1 MTIDPKDIRRR
12 FEALAAAR
20 RGWESHWQEI
30 AERVLPRQ
38 ADFLGQRQPGA
49 KRADKIFDSTAPLAL
64 ERFAA
69 AMESMLTPR
78 GQRWHHLRIADAA
91 VNDRPEVRDW
101 LDAVE
106 RALFSARY
114 LPRANYASQQHEVYM
129 ALGAFGTGALF
140 VGEDETG
147 GLRYRAI
154 HLGELYVAE
163 DAFGRIDTVFRK
175 YSLTVRQAVQL
186 FGRGALPDGA
196 MRRLD
201 GDGGGSIDLL
211 HAVFPR
217 RERRPDREDN
227 GNMPFAS
234 VTITLEGDHLV
245 RESGFRTMPYLIGR
259 YVTAPGEVYGRS
271 PAMAVL
277 PDIKMLNEAAKTII
291 RAAHRQVDPPIL
303 VHDDGVLGRFNV
315 QPNAVNV
322 GAVSKDGRPLAIP
335 FNSGARVDIGI
346 EMLERWRGVIN
357 DAFLVTLF
365 QVLAEQ
371 PNMTATEALIRV
383 QEKGAMIAP
392 AVGRQQSEIL
402 GPMIAREIDILAR
415 QHRLPPAPR
424 AIADAEVSI
433 VYDSPL
439 ARAQRAEDMT
449 GLMRAMEVVAPFLRM
464 KPELMENFDVDAI
477 AALAIEA
484 NGVPHR
490 VLKSPE
496 ERDRARAAA
505 AAQPAAGAVPG
516 GDGAD
521 PLQQLGALG
530 QVLQGAAGPGGVPP
544 ATQAVADQ
552 VQTASNGGAD
562 GLAHP
567 A

>member
-1 MTIDPKDIRRR
+1 MDGKVIRRR
-12 FEALAAAR
+12 FEALQAER
-20 RGWESHWQEI
+20 RGWEGHWQEI

-38 ADFLGQRQPGA
+38 ADFLGGRQPGA
-49 KRADKIFDSTAPLAL
+49 KRAEKIFDSTAPLAL

-78 GQRWHHLRIADAA
+78 GQRWHHLRIADEE
-91 VNDRPEVRDW
+91 VNQRHEVREW

-106 RALFSARY
+106 RALFAARY

-140 VGEDETG
+140 VGEDEMG

-154 HLGELYVAE
+154 HLGELYLAE

-175 YSLTVRQAVQL
+175 FALTARQAVQM
-186 FGRGALPDGA
+186 FGRRALPDGVK
-196 MRRLD
+196 RRLE
-201 GDGGGSIDLL
+201 GDSTARTEFL

-217 RERRPDREDN
+217 RDRRPQREDN
-227 GNMPFAS
+227 LNMPYAS
-234 VTITLEGDHLV
+234 VTVALEGDRIV
-245 RESGFRTMPYLIGR
+245 RESGFRTMPYLVGR

-346 EMLERWRGVIN
+346 EMLERWRSVIN

-365 QVLAEQ
+365 QVLSEQ
-371 PNMTATEALIRV
+371 PQMTATEALIRV
-383 QEKGAMIAP
+383 QEKGALIAP
-392 AVGRQQSEIL
+392 AIGRQQSEIL
-402 GPMIAREIDILAR
+402 GPMIAREIDILSR
-415 QHRLPPAPR
+415 QHKLPPAPR
-424 AIADAEVSI
+424 IIAEVGAVADAEVSI

-449 GLMRAMEVVAPFLRM
+449 GLARAMEAIAPFLRM
-464 KPELMENFDVDAI
+464 KPALMEAFDVDAI
-477 AALAIEA
+477 ADMALEA
-484 NGVPHR
+484 HGVPHR

-496 ERDRARAAA
+496 ERRAAMEA
-505 AAQPAAGAVPG
+505 AAEAAAPPMPNPATG
-516 GDGAD
+516 G
-521 PLQQLGALG
+521 P
-530 QVLQGAAGPGGVPP
+530 PP
-544 ATQAVADQ
+544 AMEQVAQ
-552 VQTASNGGAD
+552 QIRSAIEGGAN
-562 GLAHP
+562 GLAYP